1 MCYTV
6 TLKFEMKQ
14 GVRGFESF
22 KGIAFYRFFFFCIPQ
37 EGKKRG
43 KNYSNVRDK
52 VCFGS
57 KCVMNLKVT

>member
-1 MCYTV
+1 MSELLNLSKELPFTD
-6 TLKFEMKQ
+6 
-14 GVRGFESF
+14 
-22 KGIAFYRFFFFCIPQ
+22 FFLIPQ